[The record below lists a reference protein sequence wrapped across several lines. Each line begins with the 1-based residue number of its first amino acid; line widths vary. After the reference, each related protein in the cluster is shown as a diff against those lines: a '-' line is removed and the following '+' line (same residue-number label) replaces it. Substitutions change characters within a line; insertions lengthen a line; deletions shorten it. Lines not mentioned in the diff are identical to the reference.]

1 MAVVATLEKIA
12 VKMNLNN
19 GTDPETG
26 EVQTVSVNLGSL
38 NPQTY
43 DSAKAMAVAEAIAPC
58 LTKTLYS
65 VQEVRTNSLT
75 NQA

>member
-1 MAVVATLEKIA
+1 MAVTSTLNKIA

-19 GTDPETG
+19 GTDPQTG
-26 EVQTVSVNLGSL
+26 EVNTVSVNLGSL
-38 NPQTY
+38 NPETY

-65 VQEVRTNSLT
+65 VQEVRTSTLT
-75 NQA
+75 NNA

>member
-1 MAVVATLEKIA
+1 MAVVATLNKVA

-19 GTDPETG
+19 GTDPQTG
-26 EVQTVSVNLGSL
+26 EVRTVAVNLGSL

-58 LTKTLYS
+58 LTKSLYS
-65 VQEVRTNSLT
+65 VQEVRTNALT